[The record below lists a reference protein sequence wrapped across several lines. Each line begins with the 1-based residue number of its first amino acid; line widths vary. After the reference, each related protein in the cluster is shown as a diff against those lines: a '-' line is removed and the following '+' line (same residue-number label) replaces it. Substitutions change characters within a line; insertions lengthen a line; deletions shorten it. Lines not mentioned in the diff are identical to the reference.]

1 MINVSNF
8 AWIFRHVNHIFAPYY
23 VASSTACL
31 VFLCYSSLS
40 HKRHE
45 FSTTKYTLL
54 KYVLI
59 FAAIPPPQK
68 KTFLNP
74 RRILRDIVINLH
86 IFYVM
91 CMLILLLFT
100 DFKIFYAYF
109 LKSQYKFYNFLFSG
123 GQFFLCDKT
132 DMKLI
137 VYFRSMA
144 NVPKKNGRELLG
156 LSKNV

>member
-45 FSTTKYTLL
+45 FSTRKYTLL
-54 KYVLI
+54 KYILI
-59 FAAIPPPQK
+59 FAAIPPQK

-100 DFKIFYAYF
+100 DFKVSYAYF